1 MQQIIAAEEEENILK
16 NGRGRQKGIMKKNRY
31 TQEVKMGL
39 YGMIIKK
46 RGEEKSNEK
55 TNLPRTT
62 NTPPLFVLMPVTLEK
77 SSDLPCNA
85 TRQTM
90 RLSQRKKNPKKSL
103 NPTEK
108 REMHEVF
115 TKGIMVIAT

>member
-1 MQQIIAAEEEENILK
+1 
-16 NGRGRQKGIMKKNRY
+16 
-31 TQEVKMGL
+31 MGL